1 MTAVAAVRTAT
12 IAAPGAWTDQGPLAA
27 PAPAPVESDVL
38 ARPAPPSL
46 AADVRASLLLFA
58 LATLVLAGVP
68 LLAVLLE
75 RL

>member
-12 IAAPGAWTDQGPLAA
+12 IAAPGAWTDQGPLA
-27 PAPAPVESDVL
+27 APAPVESDVL